1 MLYQGSDCMTIENIN
16 LIEFKDNRG
25 INAKIYDDNV
35 SDLVEIIYD
44 NGTKR
49 KQSRHLKIIIV

>member
-1 MLYQGSDCMTIENIN
+1 MTIENIN